1 MTAPD
6 HMPEMFENR
15 LHEPGHPHMEPPANP
30 VRFRSIHLRPDLSD
44 AGTEQLG
51 RFWPDKGGSRYIDVA
66 RT

>member
-30 VRFRSIHLRPDLSD
+30 VRFSCTSQELHHDCEFYLVVMLI
-44 AGTEQLG
+44 LG
-51 RFWPDKGGSRYIDVA
+51 QIA
-66 RT
+66 